1 MALSQVGHE
10 FPYLAPPI
18 VKKWIL
24 STMNELLV
32 FMCDGAPVRGEIV
45 SISSAWQAVLEHRN
59 DPPVVRR
66 ILGDFVGAATLLS
79 ASLKFDGTLIIQAQ
93 SKGPIQLL
101 VVECKSD
108 LTMRATVKLSVE
120 AADINL
126 DATLGEL
133 LDADNTGRLVITL
146 DPSDRQP
153 GQPPYQGIVALKE
166 HRGAIIRPVT
176 SAAEA
181 IALYMQNSEQL
192 DTRIWLASNETHVGG
207 LLLQRLPDSGG
218 YAHLDPQL
226 AAEGWSRIQTL
237 GETITDEEL
246 LTLSPQTILRRLFL
260 EESAVN
266 GVRSFP
272 SRPIRFSC
280 RCSRAK
286 VADVLRMLGEEEV
299 QSILKE
305 QGAVETQCDF
315 CTKAYRFDAVDCRQ
329 VFKTDLLADATRPPS
344 SGH

>member
-1 MALSQVGHE
+1 
-10 FPYLAPPI
+10 
-18 VKKWIL
+18 
-24 STMNELLV
+24 MNELLV

-45 SISSAWQAVLEHRN
+45 SISSAWQAVLERRN
-59 DPPVVRR
+59 DPPAVRR

-101 VVECKSD
+101 VVECTSN
-108 LTMRATVKLSVE
+108 LSMRATVKLSVE
-120 AADINL
+120 PSQISI

-133 LDADNTGRLVITL
+133 LDASNSGKLVITL
-146 DPSDRQP
+146 DPSNREP
-153 GQPPYQGIVALKE
+153 GQPPYQGIVALQE
-166 HRGAIIRPVT
+166 HHGAVIRPVN

-192 DTRIWLASNETHVGG
+192 DTRIWLASNDTHVGG

-218 YAHLDPQL
+218 HAHLDPQS

-237 GETITDEEL
+237 GETITQDEL
-246 LTLSPQTILRRLFL
+246 LSLSPEIILRRLFL
-260 EESAVN
+260 EESTEN

-272 SRPIRFSC
+272 ARPIHFSC
-280 RCSRAK
+280 RCSRNK

-299 QSILKE
+299 QSILAE
-305 QGAVETQCDF
+305 QGAVETICDF
-315 CTKAYRFDAVDCRQ
+315 CAKPYRFDAVDCLQ
-329 VFKTDLLADATRPPS
+329 VFKTDLLSDATRPPS
-344 SGH
+344 RGH

>member
-1 MALSQVGHE
+1 
-10 FPYLAPPI
+10 
-18 VKKWIL
+18 
-24 STMNELLV
+24 MNELLV

-45 SISSAWQAVLEHRN
+45 SIGSAWQAVLERRN
-59 DPPVVRR
+59 DPPAVRR

-108 LTMRATVKLSVE
+108 LSMRATVKLSVE
-120 AADINL
+120 SSDIAD
-126 DATLGEL
+126 DATLADL
-133 LDADNTGRLVITL
+133 LDVSSSGRLVITL
-146 DPSDRQP
+146 DPADREP
-153 GQPPYQGIVALKE
+153 GQAPYQGIVALQDHQGSVIK
-166 HRGAIIRPVT
+166 PVT

-192 DTRIWLASNETHVGG
+192 DTRIWLASSDNHVGG
-207 LLLQRLPDSGG
+207 LLLQRLPNSGG
-218 YAHLDPQL
+218 HAHLDPQI

-237 GETITDEEL
+237 GETITNEEL
-246 LTLSPQTILRRLFL
+246 LTLPPETILRRLFL
-260 EESAVN
+260 EESTEN

-272 SRPIRFSC
+272 ARPIRFSC

-286 VADVLRMLGEEEV
+286 VADILRMLGEEEV
-299 QSILKE
+299 QSILAE
-305 QGAVETQCDF
+305 QGAVDTVCDF
-315 CTKAYRFDAVDCRQ
+315 CAKPYRFDAVDCLQ
-329 VFKTDLLADATRPPS
+329 VFKTDLLSDATRPPS

>member
-1 MALSQVGHE
+1 
-10 FPYLAPPI
+10 
-18 VKKWIL
+18 
-24 STMNELLV
+24 MNELLV

-45 SISSAWQAVLEHRN
+45 SIGSAWQAVLERRN
-59 DPPVVRR
+59 DPPAVRR

-108 LTMRATVKLSVE
+108 LSMRATVKLSVDPSE
-120 AADINL
+120 IAA
-126 DATLGEL
+126 DATLAEL
-133 LDADNTGRLVITL
+133 LDVTQSGRLVITL
-146 DPSDRQP
+146 DPSDREP
-153 GQPPYQGIVALKE
+153 GQAPYQGIVALQDHQGSVIK
-166 HRGAIIRPVT
+166 PVS

-192 DTRIWLASNETHVGG
+192 DTRIWLASSDTHVGG
-207 LLLQRLPDSGG
+207 LLLQRLPNSGG
-218 YAHLDPQL
+218 HAHLDPQV

-246 LTLSPQTILRRLFL
+246 LTLPPETILRRLFL
-260 EESAVN
+260 EESAEN

-272 SRPIRFSC
+272 VRPIRFSC
-280 RCSRAK
+280 RCSRSK
-286 VADVLRMLGEEEV
+286 VADILRMLGEEEV
-299 QSILKE
+299 QSILAE
-305 QGAVETQCDF
+305 QGAVETVCDF
-315 CTKAYRFDAVDCRQ
+315 CAKPYRFDAVDCLQ
-329 VFKTDLLADATRPPS
+329 VFKTDLLSDATRPPS